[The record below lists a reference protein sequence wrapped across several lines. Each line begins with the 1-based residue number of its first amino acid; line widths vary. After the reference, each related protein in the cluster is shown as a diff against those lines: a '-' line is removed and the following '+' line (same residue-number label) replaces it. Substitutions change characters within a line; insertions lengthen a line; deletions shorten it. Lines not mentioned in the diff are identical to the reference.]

1 MTTELAHEALEDLL
15 GAYALDA
22 LEGEEHLAVEVHL
35 PTCARCRAEVQEF
48 REVAA
53 MLAHTGAPAPDG
65 LWDRIAESLEGEP
78 PRLDLPGSLA
88 FLPSAQRA
96 AASARHTWRN
106 RAAGAFLAA
115 AAVVIVVLGVGLVE
129 QDRRLDQMASLL
141 EVDALERAYQAAE
154 STAGSEVIQL
164 ASFDGKI
171 DTRAVLTDEG
181 EGYLW
186 ASGLP
191 RLGDGETY
199 QLWGDMGDRLVSL
212 GLMGADPEVVP
223 FEASDALV
231 AVAITQEAEPGVV
244 TTEQPILAHGL
255 LPR

>member
-1 MTTELAHEALEDLL
+1 MKTELAHEVLEDLL

-22 LEGEEHLAVEVHL
+22 LEGEEHVAVEAHL

-53 MLAHTGAPAPDG
+53 MLAYTGAPAPDG
-65 LWDRIAESLEGEP
+65 LWDRIAEALEGEP
-78 PRLDLPGSLA
+78 PGLDLPGSLA
-88 FLPSAQRA
+88 FLPSAQGS
-96 AASARHTWRN
+96 SARHTWRN
-106 RAAGAFLAA
+106 RATGAFLAA

-129 QDRRLDQMASLL
+129 QDRRLDQMAGLL

-191 RLGDGETY
+191 RLSDGETY

-244 TTEQPILAHGL
+244 ATEQPILAHGL